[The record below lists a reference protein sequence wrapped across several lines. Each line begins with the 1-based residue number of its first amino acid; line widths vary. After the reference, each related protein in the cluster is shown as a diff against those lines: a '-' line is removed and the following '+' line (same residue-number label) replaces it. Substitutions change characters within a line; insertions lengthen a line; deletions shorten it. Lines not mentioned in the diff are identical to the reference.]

1 MWSVYSWITTA
12 LSPTMPLIRCKCW
25 QGMFC
30 QTTNFVCLKHRPH
43 SWQEPLLHTLLR
55 FLMPWGSNLPSL
67 TWSVFLIIKSRCCC
81 KNCSRS
87 RCCFEISLSSH
98 PFLSV
103 RSITCLKRQWS
114 LLLQFSK
121 IISKVN
127 FKQNLSCNRCDNVHT
142 VEYFTF
148 FYKFTYRWSS
158 SINVQTVVK
167 YVW

>member
-1 MWSVYSWITTA
+1 MWSVYSWITTV

-30 QTTNFVCLKHRPH
+30 QTTNFVRLKHRPH
-43 SWQEPLLHTLLR
+43 SWREPFLHTLLR

-87 RCCFEISLSSH
+87 RCCFEISLSSL

-121 IISKVN
+121 ITSKVN
-127 FKQNLSCNRCDNVHT
+127 FKQNLSCYNCNRHDNVHT
-142 VEYFTF
+142 VEYFAF
-148 FYKFTYRWSS
+148 FYKIHLLMVFQY
-158 SINVQTVVK
+158 
-167 YVW
+167 